1 MVILYGHYVN
11 MNVYHLKN
19 KDSFCSFYSIFEPK
33 QLICVSFKRKA
44 QSFQNYYAFW
54 CFSQSIK
61 HIFLFFCH
69 IPFHLSF
76 SPPAF
81 VFFLDAPP
89 RVDRHLGSI
98 IIINLS
104 CDQMALRFES
114 ICCSQSLLRLYC
126 ATCRSS
132 RLNERPCNKKKKW
145 HRLHERW
152 VLQSK
157 NEYDVTGM

>member
-1 MVILYGHYVN
+1 MFIIWKIKTVSAAFIPFLSQNNLFVDLL
-11 MNVYHLKN
+11 NVRHN
-19 KDSFCSFYSIFEPK
+19 H
-33 QLICVSFKRKA
+33 FKIIMPFDVLA
-44 QSFQNYYAFW
+44 NQSNTF
-54 CFSQSIK
+54 
-61 HIFLFFCH
+61 FFCH